1 MRPSTGLAII
11 GAILAVVSGFE
22 VLTHGPLFRTDITV
36 ALHFANVTPTW
47 STSFASFL
55 NKVGKPGLACFIVG
69 TLGLIVTVL
78 RHRIEPVLMV
88 AIGLGVAGVSTWVLK
103 SLFPRISIFNHQN
116 GSFPSGHTAVAV
128 VASGLVVYLLLPSR
142 EWRAPVALVIAA
154 LWGVVMAWGRV
165 VIDVHWLSDVIAGWG
180 IGIVALVLA
189 LRTADSPPGI
199 PRWVRPAPA
208 DR

>member
-11 GAILAVVSGFE
+11 GAILAVVSGIE
-22 VLTHGPLFRTDITV
+22 VLTHGPLFRTDISV
-36 ALHFANVTPTW
+36 ALHFADVTHTW

-55 NKVGKPGLACFIVG
+55 NKVGKPGLACFTVG
-69 TLGLIVTVL
+69 TLGVVVTVIK
-78 RHRIEPVLMV
+78 RQVEPVVMV

-103 SLFPRISIFNHQN
+103 ALFPRISIFNHQT

-128 VASGLVVYLLLPSR
+128 VASGLVVYLLLPNR
-142 EWRAPVALVIAA
+142 PWRAGVALALAA

-199 PRWVRPAPA
+199 PGWIRPARA